1 MCFHNSSEKL
11 NELFRFFIHIFLS
24 LFEPRYAQPGLFFYL
39 YILMFTR
46 ILGNNPP
53 NRPSLKLHS
62 ALRFKVHSS
71 VAELSEFL
79 SSQDFYIALRETST
93 ALGMFGL
100 LIFG

>member
-1 MCFHNSSEKL
+1 MLLVSQTLRSRDEHCLYN
-11 NELFRFFIHIFLS
+11 FLC
-24 LFEPRYAQPGLFFYL
+24 
-39 YILMFTR
+39 
-46 ILGNNPP
+46 N
-53 NRPSLKLHS
+53 
-62 ALRFKVHSS
+62 